1 VNTHRY
7 RWLELAERWGRGFEN
22 TLLFVL
28 LLGLILLGS
37 TQIFLRNVLSMGF
50 PWVDGVIRL
59 MVLWLALAGGIAASR
74 DRKQIAIDIVTRA
87 LPVKAKRVIDLTTHL
102 FTASVTGLLAWHSL
116 RFVQDSYAFGDTLL
130 NDLPAWVFQS
140 ILPIGFAAICYRYTL
155 RALRELIGPAK

>member
-1 VNTHRY
+1 MNTPPY

-22 TLLFVL
+22 ALLFVL

-59 MVLWLALAGGIAASR
+59 MVLWLGLAGGIAASR
-74 DRKQIAIDIVTRA
+74 DRKQIAIDIVTRT
-87 LPVKAKRVIDLTTHL
+87 LPVKAKRVIDLAAHL
-102 FTASVTGLLAWHSL
+102 FTAGVTGLLAWHSL
-116 RFVQDSYAFGDTLL
+116 RFVQDSYVFGDTLL
-130 NDLPAWVFQS
+130 NDLPAWMFQL